1 MVNHARV
8 YGFGEVVLTNDASK
22 LSRRR
27 STAGSRGLHPSRN
40 VAARDGL
47 QAMTGLLVSWPLPWA
62 GISSCLTSGCEMR
75 RHRLRYSVVL
85 DPEPSPNCQQ
95 PHPSI

>member
-1 MVNHARV
+1 MRPRVACGRARTSR
-8 YGFGEVVLTNDASK
+8 YGQPWDAAQQCVVGVFIPVGAW
-22 LSRRR
+22 R
-27 STAGSRGLHPSRN
+27 
-40 VAARDGL
+40 RDGL
-47 QAMTGLLVSWPLPWA
+47 QAMTGLLVSWPAPL
-62 GISSCLTSGCEMR
+62 GRHFELFDERCEMR